1 MIDLVRQ
8 EVVRSADTVVVK
20 VGTRVLTYA
29 DGTLD
34 LDHLGHLTAQLVQLL
49 ESGRKVALVSSGA
62 IGAGLGRLGM
72 NRRPTALPE
81 LQAAAAIGQSYLIQT
96 YDTFLQKHGYH
107 AAQLLLTAEDFNDRT
122 RYLNVRN
129 TIRQC
134 FQWKAVPIINEND
147 TVSVDEIRFGD
158 NDQLA
163 AMVTNLLRA
172 PLLVI
177 LSVVDGLYAQTG
189 PDGPVGEP
197 LDKVMAVDDGTLSL
211 AGTSTSNLGTG
222 GMRSKLQAAKL
233 ATSAGESVWIVNGRI
248 PDILT
253 RVMKGERIG
262 TLIPASGSS
271 VNSWKRWIGYTAK
284 PRGAY
289 VVDEGAVR
297 ALCKEGRSL
306 LSVGVSEVRGEFAP
320 GDVVAIEHPSG
331 VAFARGLTNYSSSE
345 AKKIMG
351 LSTKQVAEIL
361 PGSRYDSVVH
371 RDNLVIL

>member
-8 EVVRSADTVVVK
+8 EVVQAADTVVVK
-20 VGTRVLTYA
+20 IGTRVLTHA

-34 LDHLGHLTAQLVQLL
+34 LDHLAHLTEQLVGLL
-49 ESGRKVALVSSGA
+49 ESGRKVVLVSSGA
-62 IGAGLGRLGM
+62 IGAGLGRLGK

-81 LQAAAAIGQSYLIQT
+81 LQAAAAIGQSYLIQV
-96 YDTFLQKHGYH
+96 YDTFLQRHGYH
-107 AAQLLLTAEDFNDRT
+107 AAQLLLTGDDFNHRG
-122 RYLNVRN
+122 RYLNMRN

-147 TVSVDEIRFGD
+147 TVSVEEIRFGD

-177 LSVVDGLYAQTG
+177 LSVVDGLYAETSA
-189 PDGPVGEP
+189 DGPVGEP
-197 LDKVMAVDDGTLSL
+197 IDKVMSVDDSTLAL

-222 GMRSKLQAAKL
+222 GMRSKLQAARL
-233 ATSAGESVWIVNGRI
+233 AAAAGESVWIVNGRT
-248 PDILT
+248 PNILK
-253 RVMKGERIG
+253 RVMNGERVG
-262 TLIPASGSS
+262 TLIPATGGS

-289 VVDEGAVR
+289 VVDEGAYK
-297 ALCKEGRSL
+297 ALKEDGRSL
-306 LSVGVSEVRGEFAP
+306 LSVGIIDVRGQFSP
-320 GDVVAIEHPSG
+320 GDVVAIEHPSEN
-331 VAFARGLTNYSSSE
+331 AFARGLTNYSSQE
-345 AKKIMG
+345 ARRIMG
-351 LSTKQVAEIL
+351 LSSKSVAEIL

-371 RDNLVIL
+371 RDNLVVL